1 MSKIVWSATI
11 TAMLLA
17 AAVGVHAQQN
27 VKRESISSIRDVSG
41 AASYRQYC
49 TQCHGATAIGNGP
62 VAKALKVPPADL
74 TRIAQRHG
82 GKFPS
87 AQIKQVIRGE
97 LSLHGGRDMPLW
109 GEAFRSV
116 EDSAVV
122 ELRLANLVTYLEGI
136 QQK

>member
-1 MSKIVWSATI
+1 M
-11 TAMLLA
+11 
-17 AAVGVHAQQN
+17 
-27 VKRESISSIRDVSG
+27 
-41 AASYRQYC
+41 
-49 TQCHGATAIGNGP
+49 
-62 VAKALKVPPADL
+62 
-74 TRIAQRHG
+74 
-82 GKFPS
+82 
-87 AQIKQVIRGE
+87 IRGDSE